1 METTT
6 NTHQLFLHIAE
17 YIDTLTS
24 KGIADAEMYARI
36 TCKDD
41 EVRRASLETRLLANL
56 TVYKID
62 DHPHSKYIRVTATL
76 DNGQV
81 TAHSFIDRETGSVYK
96 PAGWKSPAKG
106 KNGKPSERYNL
117 LNDESRAKLLER
129 CEFTGGYLYA
139 DTANK

>member
-24 KGIADAEMYARI
+24 KEIANAEKYARI

-41 EVRRASLETRLLANL
+41 EVRRASLETRLLANM

-62 DHPHSKYIRVTATL
+62 DHPRSKYIRVTGTL

-81 TAHSFIDRETGSVYK
+81 MAHSFIDRETGSVYK

-139 DTANK
+139 DAANK